1 MIGEEGLG
9 IVFYSTQPIKLKP
22 ESLGLVILAGTEGP
36 HGLLSA
42 GDGVLALGM
51 MNLTLEDYIWFF
63 LRQPSVSEEP
73 QAWSIKEMRGD
84 RTESQ

>member
-1 MIGEEGLG
+1 MALVSQHEPWGNLN
-9 IVFYSTQPIKLKP
+9 S
-22 ESLGLVILAGTEGP
+22 ESLGSYP
-36 HGLLSA
+36 GLGLRVPMVRYA
-42 GDGVLALGM
+42 GDGCAGLGCM
-51 MNLTLEDYIWFF
+51 MNLTFGRLHLVF